1 MHCFRSMVAGVNGDP
16 GRVAHKHVEGS
27 YLFLKGNATIQSHK
41 MVDNSVLQDVDKMV
55 SLYLIKSIGCVI
67 WLPAVCLHMN
77 LSILSMTKCA
87 LDSLDHQTFDM
98 LKI

>member
-1 MHCFRSMVAGVNGDP
+1 MVAGVNGDP

-27 YLFLKGNATIQSHK
+27 YLFLNGNATIQSHK
-41 MVDNSVLQDVDKMV
+41 MVDNSVLQDVDKME
-55 SLYLIKSIGCVI
+55 SLYQIKSIGCAI

-87 LDSLDHQTFDM
+87 LDSLDHQIFDM